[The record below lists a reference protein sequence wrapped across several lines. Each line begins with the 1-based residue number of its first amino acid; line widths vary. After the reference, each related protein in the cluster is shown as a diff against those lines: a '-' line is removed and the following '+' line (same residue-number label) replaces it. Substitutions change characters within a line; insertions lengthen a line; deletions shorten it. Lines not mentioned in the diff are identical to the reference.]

1 MNDIDLKVKK
11 LHIDENSEYR
21 IRRGLPWIFDKYCH
35 FDTTPDNGDVVAIY
49 GKRNKCIAIGLY
61 DAYSP
66 IRVRILGSKCTFPF
80 SSVVSTTRSRS
91 RTKT

>member
-35 FDTTPDNGDVVAIY
+35 FDTTPDNGDVVAIS
-49 GKRNKCIAIGLY
+49 G
-61 DAYSP
+61 
-66 IRVRILGSKCTFPF
+66 
-80 SSVVSTTRSRS
+80 
-91 RTKT
+91 